1 VATLGSSIVQ
11 RADPGSRNEA
21 MKVTKEQV
29 AENRAAL
36 VRAAGKLFRERGIDG
51 VGVAEI
57 SKEAGLT
64 HGALYAQFDSKE
76 ALAAEALAAGLERRN
91 AKLMH
96 SAKGGLATISDHID
110 AFLSKRH
117 RDNIAEG
124 CPIAASGSELAR
136 QNGAVS
142 ASCADGFEGMAQAIE
157 MLLSKVSTA
166 TSRERAL
173 ALAVGEIG
181 AIIVARA
188 VAKSRADLSEEIL
201 TASRHVFGELAGEQR
216 RHDRRRQASF
226 RVSARSRER

>member
-1 VATLGSSIVQ
+1 MALLGASIVQ
-11 RADPGSRNEA
+11 RAGAGQNDA

-36 VRAAGKLFRERGIDG
+36 VHAAGKLFRERGIDG

-64 HGALYAQFDSKE
+64 HGALYAQFGSKE

-91 AKLMH
+91 AKLLRA
-96 SAKGGLATISDHID
+96 AKGGRATISDQLD

-117 RDNIAEG
+117 RDDIAEG
-124 CPIAASGSELAR
+124 CPIAASGSEVAR
-136 QNGAVS
+136 QNEAVS
-142 ASCADGFEGMAQAIE
+142 ASCADGFEEMAEAIE
-157 MLLSKVSTA
+157 ILLGKEVTTA

-173 ALAVGEIG
+173 ALAVAEIG

-188 VAKSRADLSEEIL
+188 VAKSRPDLSEEIL
-201 TASRHVFGELAGEQR
+201 SASRHIFGELTSGR
-216 RHDRRRQASF
+216 IS
-226 RVSARSRER
+226 